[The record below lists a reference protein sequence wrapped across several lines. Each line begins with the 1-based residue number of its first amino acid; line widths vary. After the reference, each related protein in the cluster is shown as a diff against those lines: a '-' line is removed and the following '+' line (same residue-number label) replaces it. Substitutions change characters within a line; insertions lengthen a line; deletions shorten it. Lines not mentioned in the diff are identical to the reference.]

1 MEKSPDEINRE
12 KMKLI
17 YLEPARLEYE
27 RKLARIAQRPFTTHS
42 VEDFI
47 EDIERLEAEIRLHP
61 GLRKVADA
69 PAGYYRSGPS
79 KIYSYFL
86 IYRLH
91 EKNAVI
97 VAVSA
102 PERRPL
108 YWKKRGN
115 QTNP

>member
-1 MEKSPDEINRE
+1 
-12 KMKLI
+12 MKLV
-17 YLEPARLEYE
+17 YLTPARLEYE

-42 VEDFI
+42 VADFI
-47 EDIERLEAEIRLHP
+47 EDIERLEAEILLHP
-61 GLRKVADA
+61 GLRRVTNA

-91 EKNAVI
+91 KGNAII

-108 YWKKRGN
+108 YWRRRKT
-115 QTNP
+115 QASP